1 MVDAWGKTGIQG
13 RRKLLLGM
21 AGLAASM
28 VPGCALPGG
37 GPAPERIRLNPATE
51 FPPNIPS
58 VGWKLVVDEPSATQ
72 SINNARIAVYRTDG
86 RIEYLANGLWASRS
100 PEMVMELLV
109 ESFKNSNRIL
119 VVGDRRSRI
128 RPDFELESR
137 LTDFQVNSTGA
148 YGSGTSNEATVKVG
162 LDASLLRRPRRTALA
177 TMYFESEV
185 AVAQES
191 LDSGVAAFD
200 RALQDVMADVVDWTL
215 RTGAGA

>member
-1 MVDAWGKTGIQG
+1 
-13 RRKLLLGM
+13 M
-21 AGLAASM
+21 AGLAALAL
-28 VPGCALPGG
+28 PGCTLPGG
-37 GPAPERIRLNPATE
+37 GPPPRRIRLNPATQ
-51 FPPNIPS
+51 FPPNMPS

-72 SINNARIAVYRTDG
+72 SINNARIAIFRTDG
-86 RIEYLANGLWASRS
+86 SIEYLSTGLWASRS

-148 YGSGTSNEATVKVG
+148 SGSGTGNAATVKVG
-162 LDASLLRRPRRTALA
+162 LDVSLLRRPRRTALA
-177 TMYFESEV
+177 TMFFESEV
-185 AVAQES
+185 QISQET

-215 RTGAGA
+215 RTGAGV